1 LFEILCVQG
10 EEVDTDRQAVA
21 NRWRLLEQQAVE
33 KGVYSLTKTGGGLEG
48 EETEEG
54 GEEEDL

>member
-1 LFEILCVQG
+1 MQG